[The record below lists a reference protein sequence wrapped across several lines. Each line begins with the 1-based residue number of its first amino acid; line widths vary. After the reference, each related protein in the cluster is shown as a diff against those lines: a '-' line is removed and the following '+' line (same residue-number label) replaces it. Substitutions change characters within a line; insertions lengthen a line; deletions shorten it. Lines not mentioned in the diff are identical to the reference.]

1 MNKVIAAAL
10 AICISAPTWGQEQC
24 GPHSDLTAWLSENYG
39 ESLQSVGVTAAGF
52 LETWANTTSGS
63 FTMLLTQG
71 ETSCMVIAGQG
82 FARVDHDPA
91 PEGERM

>member
-10 AICISAPTWGQEQC
+10 AVCISAPAWGQEQC

-39 ESLQSVGVTAAGF
+39 ESLQSIGVTTAGF
-52 LETWANTTSGS
+52 LETWANTETGS

>member
-1 MNKVIAAAL
+1 MKQIIAAAL
-10 AICISAPTWGQEQC
+10 AVCISAPAWGQEQC

-39 ESLQSVGVTAAGF
+39 ESLQSVGITAAGF
-52 LETWANTTSGS
+52 LETWANIASGS
-63 FTMLLTQG
+63 FTVILTQG